1 MNWAKNVTC
10 IGKRDKS
17 HVFLNFRWRPTLY
30 LPEGRY
36 RPIIIA
42 VSAAYH
48 ALLAPLYI
56 FLSAKKWARL
66 TFLTKLSCRYS
77 DRSLNTLKHS
87 SRSMTPEKMRES
99 RWWESYVPKDQ
110 LIHLV
115 AGGIA
120 GGVSRT
126 CVSPL
131 ERVKMLM
138 QVMRWISLSY
148 FIYIVS

>member
-1 MNWAKNVTC
+1 
-10 IGKRDKS
+10 
-17 HVFLNFRWRPTLY
+17 
-30 LPEGRY
+30 
-36 RPIIIA
+36 
-42 VSAAYH
+42 
-48 ALLAPLYI
+48 
-56 FLSAKKWARL
+56 
-66 TFLTKLSCRYS
+66 
-77 DRSLNTLKHS
+77 
-87 SRSMTPEKMRES
+87 MTPEKMRES